1 MINNIVPTPK
11 KLDLGEGR
19 VQSSLFVSTDHEL
32 WKEYAN
38 TFCISFNKIY
48 KADMKIGEGGIRLVY
63 DPDIEKDAYTLDAD
77 DEITLCASTD
87 EGICY
92 AIATAIFA
100 LEYKG
105 DRVECEKMHIEDKG
119 DKPYRA
125 LMVDLARQWHPM
137 RHVLKYVDI
146 CFMLKLPYL
155 HLHFIDDQ
163 RYTLPSHVYP
173 ELSTKGESYTFEEIA
188 QLNEYAA
195 ARAVTLIPE
204 FEAPGHA
211 ASLTRAYP
219 EVFAN
224 KIEGDSPTITTE
236 SGAVIK
242 AASLVCAGSSACMD
256 GIKKLLL
263 EICELFPD
271 SPYIHIGGDE
281 ASIKVWDYCDEC
293 KKYMKD
299 NGIEDV
305 YDLYAEFD
313 ARVAQA
319 VIDMGRTPIVWEGF
333 SEKGAHRIPK
343 ETVVIAWESH
353 YNYAP
358 DLLKQGFDIINASWQ
373 PLYIVPNLS
382 KRWGV
387 KEIMEWNVHRW
398 EHWWDNSPAK
408 LNPIHVQPTDR
419 VLGAQ
424 LCAWECTFEQD
435 ISRVMENCTA
445 LSEQTWNVTRLHTLE
460 VFYRRA
466 REALK
471 PIVNLI
477 QDR

>member
-1 MINNIVPTPK
+1 
-11 KLDLGEGR
+11 
-19 VQSSLFVSTDHEL
+19 
-32 WKEYAN
+32 
-38 TFCISFNKIY
+38 
-48 KADMKIGEGGIRLVY
+48 
-63 DPDIEKDAYTLDAD
+63 
-77 DEITLCASTD
+77 
-87 EGICY
+87 
-92 AIATAIFA
+92 
-100 LEYKG
+100 
-105 DRVECEKMHIEDKG
+105 MHIEDKG
-119 DKPYRA
+119 DKPFRA

-163 RYTLPSHVYP
+163 RYTLPSRVYP
-173 ELSTKGESYTFEEIA
+173 ELSAKGESYTFEEIA

-242 AASLVCAGSSACMD
+242 AVSLVCAGSAACMD

-382 KRWGV
+382 KRWGI